1 MRKKMTKT
9 TTTLTFRRCNLCE
22 SSSIKWQDKE
32 DENHMCYE
40 CMESENDR
48 VFEHGDQN

>member
-40 CMESENDR
+40 CMENENDR
-48 VFEHGDQN
+48 VFETGDQN